1 METTY
6 LNVCDRPISRWSIVR
21 LLKTVL
27 LLLCVSF
34 SSVYVQASDRNEGIT
49 ISCKNESLEQV
60 IHLIESQSSYLFVLN
75 DKVNT
80 KHKVSIKIEN
90 GNINAI
96 LNKIF
101 QGTNMTYQV
110 DGDHIL
116 ISTTHK
122 SIGLDETRQA
132 TMIKGKIVD
141 NAGEPMIGVNVL
153 VKGTTN
159 GAITD
164 FEGNYSLA
172 DVNEND
178 VLMVTYIG
186 YLTQEIKVGKQSV
199 INVVMKD
206 DTQSLDEVVVVGYG
220 VQKKSD
226 LTGSI
231 SSIKP
236 ADITSTPTTNALKS
250 LQGKVAGLDIT
261 QSSGQPGA
269 SISLTM
275 RGNRSLKAD
284 NNPLV
289 LVDGIDYGSFVDIN
303 PTDIESIEVLKD
315 ISSTAIYGTKGAN
328 GVIIITTKSGAKG
341 QKTKIDFNAYVSI
354 KNKAKY
360 PRMMNG
366 EEYAQLK
373 REAYRTTNSA
383 APDQYMDDALI
394 FNAEELEYLEKG
406 YWVDWQDLLLGTGIT
421 QNYEISMSGG
431 TEKTSYSLSFGFQD
445 DKGLLKNDVLKR
457 YNGRIS
463 LDHKINKIFNVG
475 VNVSYTFK
483 DQDKRQNPLN
493 LANKIPCIGRAYD
506 DNGNFILNPAPGN
519 SSAFSP
525 LCDEQPGA
533 YEDNIRT
540 KRMFASGYLNVNI
553 LKDFFFKSTI
563 GIDVTDS
570 REGLDHKINKIFN
583 VGVNVSYTFKD
594 QDKRQNPLNLA
605 NKIPCI
611 GRAYDDNGN
620 FILNPAPGNS
630 SAFSPL
636 CDEQP
641 GAYED
646 NIRTKRM
653 FASGYLNVN
662 ILKDF
667 FFKSTIGI
675 DVTDSR
681 EGIYKDKNTVA
692 NLGVKSTSSVQ
703 ADNDWR
709 YTWENILNYSKTF
722 GKHGLTAM
730 IGSSTTAYGY
740 EKVLASGANQAS
752 ALTSFHDLG
761 ANADSKENAS
771 QLIETQMVSFFGRLN
786 YKFNE
791 RYLFQASLRADGSS
805 VLAKGHK
812 WGYFPSAS
820 AAWRISEEGFMADQD
835 IFSNLKLRLSWG
847 VAGNSAIDA
856 YATLGGL
863 KKSVY
868 TFGSSV
874 YGYYPSEI
882 ANKDL
887 TWEKTSTWN
896 LGLDF
901 SILRNRI
908 SGTID
913 TYISQTSDLLL
924 PSLLPS
930 STGYA
935 SVMQNIGKTENKGI
949 EVTLNTIWFQN
960 KNFSW
965 NTDWTYSL
973 NREKIKALNSG
984 VTRDEGNLWFVG
996 SPTQV
1001 FYDYKKIGIWQLG
1014 EEVQAKAF
1022 GGFKPGDIKVADMSP
1037 KGSEGEGVF
1046 STDDRVIFSRVPK
1059 YTFGIT
1065 NNIIYKNFDLMFFI
1079 YGRIGQ
1085 YVKDAYTQLYKP
1097 SALEN
1102 SAPVN
1107 YWTPENPSNE
1117 YPRPNSGYSTN
1128 SYLLQSSLA
1137 FRKASFVKI
1146 RDITLGY
1153 TLPKEWT
1160 SKMMVQK
1167 LRIYC
1172 SLNNFITFTDFP
1184 NYDPESNGSMDFP
1197 LAKQVLFGINLSL

>member
-34 SSVYVQASDRNEGIT
+34 SSVYVQASDRSEGIT

-122 SIGLDETRQA
+122 SIGLDETRQ
-132 TMIKGKIVD
+132 TIMIKGKIVD

-186 YLTQEIKVGKQSV
+186 YLTQEVKVGKQSV
-199 INVVMKD
+199 INIVMKD

-315 ISSTAIYGTKGAN
+315 ISSTA
-328 GVIIITTKSGAKG
+328 
-341 QKTKIDFNAYVSI
+341 
-354 KNKAKY
+354 
-360 PRMMNG
+360 
-366 EEYAQLK
+366 
-373 REAYRTTNSA
+373 
-383 APDQYMDDALI
+383 
-394 FNAEELEYLEKG
+394 
-406 YWVDWQDLLLGTGIT
+406 
-421 QNYEISMSGG
+421 
-431 TEKTSYSLSFGFQD
+431 
-445 DKGLLKNDVLKR
+445 
-457 YNGRIS
+457 
-463 LDHKINKIFNVG
+463 
-475 VNVSYTFK
+475 
-483 DQDKRQNPLN
+483 
-493 LANKIPCIGRAYD
+493 
-506 DNGNFILNPAPGN
+506 
-519 SSAFSP
+519 
-525 LCDEQPGA
+525 
-533 YEDNIRT
+533 
-540 KRMFASGYLNVNI
+540 
-553 LKDFFFKSTI
+553 
-563 GIDVTDS
+563 
-570 REGLDHKINKIFN
+570 
-583 VGVNVSYTFKD
+583 
-594 QDKRQNPLNLA
+594 
-605 NKIPCI
+605 
-611 GRAYDDNGN
+611 
-620 FILNPAPGNS
+620 
-630 SAFSPL
+630 
-636 CDEQP
+636 
-641 GAYED
+641 
-646 NIRTKRM
+646 
-653 FASGYLNVN
+653 
-662 ILKDF
+662 
-667 FFKSTIGI
+667 
-675 DVTDSR
+675 
-681 EGIYKDKNTVA
+681 IYKDKNTVA

-960 KNFSW
+960 ENFSW

-1014 EEVQAKAF
+1014 EEAQAKTF

-1046 STDDRVIFSRVPK
+1046 SMDDRVIFSRVPK

-1065 NNIIYKNFDLMFFI
+1065 NNITYKNFDLMFFI